1 MAMTVVSV
9 KILDRNYT
17 VKCEDH
23 EARDLQTAAH
33 TLDEHMRKVRQS
45 GHINNSD
52 SIAIVA
58 GLNLAQ
64 ELIGTRRDL
73 ANNMQNGQ
81 QRIQRIADKCA
92 ALLCQQTETA

>member
-1 MAMTVVSV
+1 MAMTVVNV

-17 VKCEDH
+17 VKCAES

-33 TLDEHMRKVRQS
+33 TLDEHMRTVRQS

-64 ELIGTRRDL
+64 ELVATRRDL
-73 ANNMQNGQ
+73 ANAIKNNT
-81 QRIQRIADKCA
+81 QRIQALTDKCA
-92 ALLCQQTETA
+92 AILCTTVK

>member
-17 VKCEDH
+17 VKCDDS

-58 GLNLAQ
+58 GLNIAQ
-64 ELIGTRRDL
+64 ELITTRRDL
-73 ANNMQNGQ
+73 AENMHGSE

-92 ALLCQQTETA
+92 ALICKQTENA

>member
-1 MAMTVVSV
+1 MDRTVVNV

-17 VKCEDH
+17 VKCEDG
-23 EARDLQTAAH
+23 EARDLETAAH

-64 ELIGTRRDL
+64 ELVATRRNL
-73 ANNMQNGQ
+73 SNASTSNN
-81 QRIQRIADKCA
+81 QRIQAITDKCA
-92 ALLCQQTETA
+92 AILCSEEKEA